1 MRRLIGW
8 SGTVAVVGLL
18 VLAVAAWGDDE
29 KKAGQKKDAPKAQK
43 IALDKVPPKIMSAVK
58 ARFPGAELTSVE
70 KETEDGKVVFDIELK
85 HQGRKYEMD
94 IQEDGTIIEIE
105 KQVDAKDLPE
115 AVGKAI
121 KAKFPDALIKEIM
134 EVNKVNENKET
145 PDHYEVI
152 MVDKDKKE
160 KEVTV
165 SLDGK
170 TINAEKK

>member
-1 MRRLIGW
+1 MRGIAGAAALIAA
-8 SGTVAVVGLL
+8 AVV
-18 VLAVAAWGDDE
+18 VIVAANGLADDKPE
-29 KKAGQKKDAPKAQK
+29 K
-43 IALDKVPPKIMSAVK
+43 IAPDKLPKKIMDAIK
-58 ARFPGAELTSVE
+58 NRFPNAEITSAE
-70 KETEDGKVVFDIELK
+70 KEKEDGKVVYDIELK
-85 HQGRKYEMD
+85 QDGRKYEMD

-134 EVNKVNENKET
+134 EVNKVKENKET

-152 MVDKDKKE
+152 IVDKDKKE